1 MGSDRW
7 WGGGF
12 WKVLDS
18 VEIRVPVHMTRGR
31 EARVRIS
38 HRAEF
43 KIWVQLSVW
52 GPVSVTVPVAAGNLH
67 LINWSR
73 LGSEL
78 GSGLNCSN

>member
-43 KIWVQLSVW
+43 KIWVQKLNL
-52 GPVSVTVPVAAGNLH
+52 GEHRGRCQVSVTIGAD
-67 LINWSR
+67 
-73 LGSEL
+73 
-78 GSGLNCSN
+78 